1 MLISL
6 SPLRYAVNSQ
16 IYIMKKLNDKS
27 LWTDFFKDNKG
38 KLSTARLV
46 LVVILLWFISDWL
59 VELIKNGLYDLTWQ
73 KLTLICS
80 GLGLKSIQKFKE
92 T

>member
-1 MLISL
+1 
-6 SPLRYAVNSQ
+6 
-16 IYIMKKLNDKS
+16 MKQKQL
-27 LWTDFFKDNKG
+27 LDFFKDNKG
-38 KLSTARLV
+38 KLSTARLI
-46 LVVILLWFISDWL
+46 LVVMLLWFISDWL
-59 VELIKNGLYDLTWQ
+59 AEIIKNGVYNLTWQ